1 MTMMQRSPVPVRIKP
16 SHNPAVMALDIRRR
30 PPPLSNVVR
39 RMRNAD
45 NGAPLYRGCLSK
57 YIGAEPVSYEPRL
70 ARQCAECTSSTGRS
84 TSSGAA
90 GAAIA
95 ATTSSQPPHRSGPD
109 ACSNARAAILS
120 PSRLLRTKQRW
131 LAGSP
136 PLLDRVTRRR
146 RSSVPNQ
153 RAQMQHH
160 SPYRRRR
167 HPSPL
172 TVSNSGVFENI
183 PAQDGA
189 AFLSW
194 LLRRV
199 PAHQLSAV

>member
-1 MTMMQRSPVPVRIKP
+1 
-16 SHNPAVMALDIRRR
+16 
-30 PPPLSNVVR
+30 
-39 RMRNAD
+39 
-45 NGAPLYRGCLSK
+45 
-57 YIGAEPVSYEPRL
+57 
-70 ARQCAECTSSTGRS
+70 
-84 TSSGAA
+84 
-90 GAAIA
+90 
-95 ATTSSQPPHRSGPD
+95 
-109 ACSNARAAILS
+109 
-120 PSRLLRTKQRW
+120 
-131 LAGSP
+131 
-136 PLLDRVTRRR
+136 
-146 RSSVPNQ
+146 
-153 RAQMQHH
+153 MQHH